1 MSSLSSASSAS
12 TLNIVELIEKN
23 PITKLSQTYNNFL
36 LEKIQENFSTF
47 EQQLF
52 VSSFY
57 CYLNYDKT
65 TDFVIDL
72 DDVWKWLGFT
82 QKAHVKPMIESN
94 FKLNVDYTI
103 SIPEFKKT
111 KTDQQSGG
119 SDEEQPSES
128 TVPSKPK
135 NGGQNKQT
143 IKLTIRCF
151 KLLCLKAQTKK
162 AGEIHEYYMKME
174 ETLHQVLDFQTCQLR
189 KQLEQTN
196 VQLEQTNAQLNQAT
210 ITLTQEKKRAI
221 EQTLISQFP
230 VNTQTI
236 YFGTIDNTNA
246 DNEKLI
252 KFGQTNDLA
261 TRVADHHKK
270 YNNFILT
277 AAFRV
282 ANRSEIENHIKD
294 HPKIKRQIRTIEV
307 AGKNKTEIIAY
318 DSTNFT
324 INRLTK
330 HIEDVIHAKMYNV
343 ENFNRLIQRN
353 QELEAE
359 NAKLA
364 SNLEQKNKAIHDLTL
379 ANNELREK
387 TAQQS
392 QALQVV
398 ATENESPFTQHIL
411 LPEDEMTQK
420 FKDFVANCCIVR
432 PDVEEESVN
441 IEGRFRL
448 WSHIKPA
455 KETFHALK
463 HYMDVMF
470 KPKRIG
476 RIHGYQGIKLK
487 TVEYKKVIANEAENP
502 AQFSVETFIFQC
514 CKFSDRGKIL
524 NSTLLKEYQQWKVS
538 VGQTP
543 TENDMKN
550 LKTYLNACPH
560 ALKATIWV
568 ETSNEGYYGLEIAQ
582 GFYAMNKNAVQEQ
595 GANPI
600 IGVQLSTSGKK
611 VEKRLVGTNQ
621 VLKTWNTIAKA
632 SESEGF
638 STAKMSRS
646 VKDKTVFNDYYYCVA
661 V

>member
-1 MSSLSSASSAS
+1 MSSTSSACTASSA
-12 TLNIVELIEKN
+12 TINIVELIEKN
-23 PITKLSQTYNNFL
+23 PITKLSQKYNNLL
-36 LEKIQENFSTF
+36 LEKLQENFNTF

-57 CYLNYDKT
+57 CYLNFDKNV
-65 TDFVIDL
+65 DFVVDL
-72 DDVWKWLGFT
+72 DDVWKWLGFA
-82 QKAHVKPMIESN
+82 QKINVRILLEKN
-94 FKLNVDYTI
+94 FKINVDYKVT
-103 SIPEFKKT
+103 IPEFKKLEEH
-111 KTDQQSGG
+111 GNLCNG
-119 SDEEQPSES
+119 IDEEQATDEGCSF
-128 TVPSKPK
+128 KPK

-174 ETLHQVLDFQTCQLR
+174 ETLHQILDTETNELR
-189 KQLEQTN
+189 KQLEQSA
-196 VQLEQTNAQLNQAT
+196 AQLNQAT

-221 EQTLISQFP
+221 EETLISQFP

-261 TRVADHHKK
+261 TRVAHHHKK

-282 ANRSEIENHIKD
+282 TNRSEIENQIKS
-294 HPKIKRQIRTIEV
+294 HPKIKRQLRTIEV
-307 AGKNKTEIIAY
+307 NGKNKIEIIAY
-318 DSTNFT
+318 DNTNFT
-324 INRLTK
+324 IARLTK
-330 HIEDVIHAKMYNV
+330 HIEGIIHATMYNI

-353 QELEAE
+353 QELESD

-364 SNLEQKNKAIHDLTL
+364 TDIEQKNKVIHDLEL
-379 ANNELREK
+379 ANNELRVK
-387 TAQQS
+387 TMQQS

-398 ATENESPFTQHIL
+398 ATDNESIFTQNIL
-411 LPEDEMTQK
+411 LPENEMTQK
-420 FKDFVANCCIVR
+420 FKDFIANCCIVR

-448 WSHIKPA
+448 WSHMKPT

-463 HYMDVMF
+463 HFMDVTF

-476 RIHGYQGIKLK
+476 RIHGYQGVKLK
-487 TVEYKKVIANEAENP
+487 SVEYKKVIANETENP

-514 CKFSDRGKIL
+514 CKFSDRSKIL
-524 NSTLLKEYQQWKVS
+524 NSTLLKEYQHWKLS
-538 VGQTP
+538 VGQIP
-543 TENDMKN
+543 TENDLKN
-550 LKTYLNACPH
+550 LKTYLNACPN
-560 ALKATIWV
+560 ALKATIWF
-568 ETSNEGYYGLEIAQ
+568 ETMSNEGYYGVGLRESYTELKQTAI
-582 GFYAMNKNAVQEQ
+582 QEQ

-600 IGVQLSTSGKK
+600 IGVQLSTTGKK
-611 VEKRLVGTNQ
+611 VEKRLVNSNQ
-621 VLKTWNTIAKA
+621 ILKTWNTIAKA
-632 SESEGF
+632 AAEEGF
-638 STAKMSRS
+638 SSAKMSRS
-646 VKDKTVFNDYYYCVA
+646 VKDKTVFGDYYYCVA
-661 V
+661 I

>member
-1 MSSLSSASSAS
+1 MSIASSDCTTSS
-12 TLNIVELIEKN
+12 TTINIVELIEKN
-23 PITKLSQTYNNFL
+23 PITKLSKKYNNVL
-36 LEKIQENFSTF
+36 IDKLQENFNTF

-57 CYLNYDKT
+57 CYLNYDKN
-65 TDFVIDL
+65 TDFIVDL
-72 DDVWKWLGFT
+72 DHVWKWLGFS
-82 QKAHVKPMIESN
+82 QKAHVKPMVETN
-94 FKLNVDYTI
+94 FKLDVDYKIVT
-103 SIPEFKKT
+103 SFE
-111 KTDQQSGG
+111 TDEDQPPQSPNKSG
-119 SDEEQPSES
+119 SD
-128 TVPSKPK
+128 KPK
-135 NGGQNKQT
+135 KHGGHNKQT

-174 ETLHQVLDFQTCQLR
+174 ETLHQILDYETSELR
-189 KQLEQTN
+189 KQLEQKNEVIST
-196 VQLEQTNAQLNQAT
+196 LNQAT
-210 ITLTQEKKRAI
+210 VTFTQEKKRAI
-221 EQTLISQFP
+221 EETLISQFP

-270 YNNFILT
+270 YNNFILS

-282 ANRSEIENHIKD
+282 SNRSEIENQIKA

-307 AGKNKTEIIAY
+307 DGKNKTEIIAY
-318 DSTNFT
+318 DNTNFT
-324 INRLTK
+324 IARLTK
-330 HIEDVIHAKMYNV
+330 HIEGIIHATMYNI

-353 QELEAE
+353 QELETE

-364 SNLEQKNKAIHDLTL
+364 SELEQKNKVIHELTL
-379 ANNELREK
+379 LNNELQDK

-398 ATENESPFTQHIL
+398 AMENESLFTQNIL
-411 LPEDEMTQK
+411 LPENEMTQK
-420 FKDFVANCCIVR
+420 FKEFIANCCIVR

-448 WSHIKPA
+448 WSHTKPA

-463 HYMDVMF
+463 HFMDVTF

-476 RIHGYQGIKLK
+476 RIHGYQGLKLK
-487 TVEYKKVIANEAENP
+487 SVEYKKVIANEAENP
-502 AQFSVETFIFQC
+502 SQFSVETFIFQC
-514 CKFSDRGKIL
+514 CKFSDTGKIL
-524 NSTLLKEYQQWKVS
+524 NSTLLKEYQKWKIS
-538 VGQTP
+538 VGKTP
-543 TENDMKN
+543 SETDLKN
-550 LKTYLNACPH
+550 LKSYLNACPN
-560 ALKATIWV
+560 ALKACVWS
-568 ETSNEGYYGLEIAQ
+568 ENNSNEGYYGLSLNDDYYTIKQ
-582 GFYAMNKNAVQEQ
+582 NAVHEE

-600 IGVQLSTSGKK
+600 IGVQLSTTGKK
-611 VEKRLVGTNQ
+611 VEKRLVETNQ
-621 VLKTWNTIAKA
+621 ILKTWNTIAKA
-632 SESEGF
+632 AECEGF

-646 VKDKTVFNDYYYCVA
+646 VKYKTVFNDYYYCLV